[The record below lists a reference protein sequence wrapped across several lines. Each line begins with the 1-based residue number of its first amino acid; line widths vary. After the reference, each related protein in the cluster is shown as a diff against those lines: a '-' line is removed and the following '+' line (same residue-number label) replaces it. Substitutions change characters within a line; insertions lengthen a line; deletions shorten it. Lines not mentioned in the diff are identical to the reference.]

1 MSGNGIGGGGKM
13 VLHPKGTGKIEAYLE
28 LLTPENVLL
37 KGTQH
42 KQPWG
47 IHSDGRSYKITPH

>member
-13 VLHPKGTGKIEAYLE
+13 VLHPKGTGKIEASLE

-42 KQPWG
+42 NPGEYTLMAEVTK
-47 IHSDGRSYKITPH
+47 